1 MNRGFQPF
9 SAMSKTNPSFDASL
23 PALGYFYQFRYAL
36 LLALQHEE
44 DPALQMSIEKLD
56 DVVFLRDSMANANSI
71 ESYQFKHHIRSAG
84 GLSDKST
91 DIWKTIRIWSEHVFS
106 KKINLDHAIF
116 LMVTTSSSDKRHASH
131 RLLAD
136 PAARDTA
143 EALRLLETAGKCSK
157 NADIQDAYCALMR
170 LSAAQRR
177 KLFGQTYLMEGSP
190 DILAVRDKL
199 EAVLRHA
206 VRPQNRVV
214 FVERLE
220 GWWFGLVVE
229 HLMSAA
235 QSQTIAVGAVHQR
248 VHDLRE
254 QFQRDAL
261 PDDFLEAPVPT
272 EVVQNDDRRTFI
284 RQLRLV
290 RVADNRIRTAQEDH
304 YRAFAQRS
312 RWIRD
317 NLVDLAEV
325 GKFEGRLLDEWRH
338 KSEIVCEGISVDT
351 DEKQLV
357 AAGKSVYDWTQEHA
371 PANAA
376 LFIRPQFPAS
386 YMVRG
391 SYHMLA
397 DKLRVGWH
405 PHYHARLSNDGME
418 GDRRC

>member
-1 MNRGFQPF
+1 MNETYPL
-9 SAMSKTNPSFDASL
+9 FDASL
-23 PALGYFYQFRYAL
+23 PALGYLYQFRYAL

-56 DVVFLRDSMANANSI
+56 DVVFFRDGVASVNGA
-71 ESYQFKHHIRSAG
+71 ESFQFKHHVKSTG
-84 GLSDKST
+84 GLSDKSA
-91 DIWKTIRIWSEHVFS
+91 DIWKTIRIWSELVLS
-106 KKINLDHAIF
+106 KKITLDHAVFI
-116 LMVTTSSSDKRHASH
+116 MVTTSSSDKRHASH

-136 PAARDTA
+136 PSARDTA
-143 EALRLLETAGKCSK
+143 EALRLLEMAGKCSK
-157 NADIQDAYCALMR
+157 SKDIHEAYCALMR

-177 KLFGQTYLMEGSP
+177 KMFERIYLMEDSP

-199 EAVLRHA
+199 ELALRHA
-206 VRPQNRVV
+206 VRPQHRVA

-220 GWWFGLVVE
+220 GWWRGIVVE
-229 HLMSAA
+229 HLMSSR
-235 QSQTIAVGAVHQR
+235 QSPTIPVGAVHQR

-261 PDDFLEAPVPT
+261 PDDFLEAPIPT
-272 EVVQNDDRRTFI
+272 EVVRHDDERTFI

-290 RVADNRIRTAQEDH
+290 QVTTNRVRTAQEDH

-325 GKFEGRLLDEWRH
+325 GKFEVRLVDEWRH
-338 KSEIVCEGISVDT
+338 KCEIVCERISTDA
-351 DEKQLV
+351 DEKGLV
-357 AAGKSVYDWTQEHA
+357 SAGKSLYDWTQEHA

-376 LFIRPQFPAS
+376 LFIRPQFHAS

-405 PHYHARLSNDGME
+405 PHYEARLSGGDKEE
-418 GDRRC
+418 GTDDAR